1 MSHLQDDRQA
11 EKTWATGQDKHSAFE
26 IAANFY
32 STTVRHALIEQGRDL
47 HGSFAA
53 GTAFLAGGER
63 CFKDILPFCR
73 EVVRKRLIQVVG
85 DARDRLYVRQ
95 ESISVKHVVRTIL
108 GRWTH
113 QIENVIRKRDAALD
127 GAQTEH
133 LLKGP
138 TNFEAA
144 PAVGG
149 LFQHFHA
156 ELYDVCGRRLCGA
169 ESDEEVA
176 HVKKGEALEW

>member
-1 MSHLQDDRQA
+1 M
-11 EKTWATGQDKHSAFE
+11 
-26 IAANFY
+26 
-32 STTVRHALIEQGRDL
+32 

-53 GTAFLAGGER
+53 GTAFLAGGEGG
-63 CFKDILPFCR
+63 FKDILPFCR
-73 EVVRKRLIQVVG
+73 EVVRKGLVQVVC
-85 DARDRLYVRQ
+85 DARDGLYVGQ
-95 ESISVKHVVRTIL
+95 ESISVEHVVRPIL

-113 QIENVIRKRDAALD
+113 QIENVVGKRDAALD
-127 GAQTEH
+127 GALTEH
-133 LLKGP
+133 LLKGS
-138 TNFEAA
+138 TNAEAA

-176 HVKKGEALEW
+176 HVKKGEALKG